1 MESFEKFLKF
11 TKLKLIIM
19 SISTLTPI
27 IIVVVMSILGNYL
40 MSLQNTIFQDILKT
54 DMMVFTY
61 LLLAVFEGVI
71 IYKVVRYLRI
81 VSNNEYA
88 KQEFIKKNDER
99 NRFIKTTSNNLV
111 TKIFIYVLVVSA
123 IFAAFTNR
131 VLFYTLLALLA
142 TYLIIYIAV
151 NIHYFRK
158 Y

>member
-40 MSLQNTIFQDILKT
+40 MSLQNTIFQDI
-54 DMMVFTY
+54 Y
-61 LLLAVFEGVI
+61 LLLVVFEGVI

-111 TKIFIYVLVVSA
+111 TKIFIYVLVVIA

>member
-1 MESFEKFLKF
+1 MESFKKFLKF

-54 DMMVFTY
+54 DMIVFTY
-61 LLLAVFEGVI
+61 LLLVVFEGVI

-111 TKIFIYVLVVSA
+111 TKIFIYVLVVIA

>member
-54 DMMVFTY
+54 DMIVFTY
-61 LLLAVFEGVI
+61 LLLVVFEGVI

-111 TKIFIYVLVVSA
+111 TKIFIYVLVVIA

-131 VLFYTLLALLA
+131 VLFYILLALLA

>member
-27 IIVVVMSILGNYL
+27 IIVVVMNILGNYL
-40 MSLQNTIFQDILKT
+40 MSLQNTIFQDVLKT
-54 DMMVFTY
+54 DMIVFTY
-61 LLLAVFEGVI
+61 LLLAIFEGVI
-71 IYKVVRYLRI
+71 IYKVVRYARI
-81 VSNNEYA
+81 ILNSEYA
-88 KQEFIKKNDER
+88 NQEFIKKNDER
-99 NRFIKTTSNNLV
+99 NKFIRTTSNNLI
-111 TKIFIYVLVVSA
+111 TKIFIYVLVVIA

-131 VLFYTLLALLA
+131 VLFYTLLAIL
-142 TYLIIYIAV
+142 TIYLIIYVAV

>member
-27 IIVVVMSILGNYL
+27 IIVVVMNILGNYL

-54 DMMVFTY
+54 DMIVFTY
-61 LLLAVFEGVI
+61 LLLAIFEGVI
-71 IYKVVRYLRI
+71 IYKVVRYARI
-81 VSNNEYA
+81 ILNSEYA
-88 KQEFIKKNDER
+88 NQEFIKKNDER
-99 NRFIKTTSNNLV
+99 NKFIRTTSNNLI
-111 TKIFIYVLVVSA
+111 TKIFIYVLVVIA

-131 VLFYTLLALLA
+131 VLFYTLLAIL
-142 TYLIIYIAV
+142 TIYLIIYVAV